1 MKTFEINSVGDWTLE
16 MIEEDDEL
24 IQNIKHLIYERV
36 GEWFLNEDHGFRRYV
51 VEEKRFSEREIVQA
65 IYDAI
70 YQEPRITEI
79 IKVDYAFNRIK
90 RKLTIGL
97 QLRTAKGIVGGVIDV
112 DFSRIQ
118 TQTVH

>member
-1 MKTFEINSVGDWTLE
+1 MKTFEINDSGDWTLE
-16 MIEEDDEL
+16 MIEGDDEL

-51 VEEKRFSEREIVQA
+51 LEEKRFSESEIVQA

-79 IKVDYAFNRIK
+79 VKVDYAFNRIK
-90 RKLTIGL
+90 RKLSIAL
-97 QLRTAKGIVGGVIDV
+97 RLRTAEGIVGGEIDV
-112 DFSRIQ
+112 DIGRIQ
-118 TQTVH
+118 T